1 MDALLSVIVPVYHTE
16 KFLDECIESIT
27 NQTYKNL
34 QIILVDDGSPD
45 RSGEICEM
53 WGKRDPRIQV
63 IHQKNAG
70 QALARSVGLRAAAG
84 DWVAF
89 VDSDDYIAPEMAE
102 LLLRTAAES
111 GADIAEG
118 GHCLDVDGEIQERKG
133 FSNRPLL
140 FSKDALTF
148 FLEGRTVSPSVCC
161 GKVFRRS
168 LWEGVAFPNLATAE
182 DLVVLAQLLGKMDRM
197 AQVDKVFYYYRQNA
211 DSVTKSP
218 YSEKN
223 IDLIKALRQVS
234 DFVLRRY
241 PDLADS
247 VHVFCADYILNYLI
261 VFSKEQELKKRF
273 PEDYKQYTLLFKE
286 SIRCFLRSDS
296 IPPKRRL
303 EALLVYLGL
312 YRPFWMLKHS
322 FTA

>member
-1 MDALLSVIVPVYHTE
+1 MGALLSVIVPVYHTE
-16 KFLDECIESIT
+16 KYLDECIESIA
-27 NQTYKNL
+27 NQTYTDL

-45 RSGEICEM
+45 RSSEICET

-84 DWVAF
+84 DWVTF

-102 LLLRTAAES
+102 MLLRTAAEN

-133 FSNRPLL
+133 FSTRPILS
-140 FSKDALTF
+140 SKEAVTY
-148 FLEGRTVSPSVCC
+148 FLEGRTVNSGVW
-161 GKVFRRS
+161 GKIYRRN

-211 DSVTKSP
+211 DGVTKSP

-223 IDLIKALRQVS
+223 SDLIKALRQVS

-241 PDLADS
+241 PDLADP

-261 VFSKEQELKKRF
+261 VFSKEPELKKRF
-273 PEDYKQYTLLFKE
+273 PEDHRQYTLLFRE